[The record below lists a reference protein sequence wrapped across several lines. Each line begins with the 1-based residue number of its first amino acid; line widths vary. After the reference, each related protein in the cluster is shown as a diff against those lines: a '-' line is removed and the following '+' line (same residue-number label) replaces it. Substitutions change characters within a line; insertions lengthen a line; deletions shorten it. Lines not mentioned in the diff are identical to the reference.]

1 MRKLTGIGSAIF
13 FLCSM
18 SAIAAQQHPAARPA
32 PQRQSRPQARAPQRS
47 APQVGH
53 GYIPAR
59 GPRPSPKPAPS
70 ARQPESRQPQSN
82 QRPQA
87 NEHPQ
92 DNSRPNFRDRSGHPD
107 APHVHPSTDTWVGRG
122 PSPHYHLDHPWE
134 HGHFPGQI
142 GRSYV
147 YRLVDGGPTRF
158 QFGAYFWSVAPYD
171 VDYCSDW
178 LWNSDD
184 IVLYADPDNPGWY
197 LAYNVRLGTY
207 VHVMYLGP
215 S

>member
-1 MRKLTGIGSAIF
+1 MKKLIGIGSAIF

-18 SAIAAQQHPAARPA
+18 SALAAQQHPAAKPA
-32 PQRQSRPQARAPQRS
+32 AHPAARAPQRS

-53 GYIPAR
+53 GYVPAR
-59 GPRPSPKPAPS
+59 GPRPTPRTVTPA
-70 ARQPESRQPQSN
+70 RQPQSN
-82 QRPQA
+82 QRP
-87 NEHPQ
+87 NY
-92 DNSRPNFRDRSGHPD
+92 SDRAGHPS
-107 APHVHPSTDTWVGRG
+107 APHVHPGTDTWVGHG
-122 PSPHYHLDHPWE
+122 PNPNYHLAHPWE

-147 YRLVDGGPTRF
+147 YRLVGGGPTRF
-158 QFGAYFWSVAPYD
+158 QFGAFFWSVAPYD

-178 LWNSDD
+178 LWDSDD
-184 IVLYADPDNPGWY
+184 IVIYADPDNIGWY

>member
-1 MRKLTGIGSAIF
+1 MRKLVGMGSAVF

-18 SAIAAQQHPAARPA
+18 TAFAAQQHPGARPSAARPS
-32 PQRQSRPQARAPQRS
+32 PQRQARPQARTQRS
-47 APQVGH
+47 APAVGH
-53 GYIPAR
+53 GYVPAR
-59 GPRPSPKPAPS
+59 GPRPTPRPVTP
-70 ARQPESRQPQSN
+70 ARQPQSRQPQGN
-82 QRPQA
+82 ERPQTGQRP
-87 NEHPQ
+87 NY
-92 DNSRPNFRDRSGHPD
+92 RDQSGHPD
-107 APHVHPSTDTWVGRG
+107 APHVHARTDTWVGRG
-122 PSPHYHLDHPWE
+122 PDQHYHLDHPWE
-134 HGHFPGQI
+134 HGHFPGEI

-147 YRLVDGGPTRF
+147 YRLVDGGPSRF

-215 S
+215 A